1 MNNKEAQ
8 KMLIAKIEC
17 MKREASGIE
26 LDCIYRNCDECSL
39 CYAQGTTGDQIEAL
53 NMAVKAL
60 ITVNSPSLTLKCLEE
75 FCADVMANA
84 IENNNNLSSGNK
96 CRTYD
101 RTRT

>member
-1 MNNKEAQ
+1 MTNEEAQ

-26 LDCIYRNCDECSL
+26 LDCIYRNCDECEL

-60 ITVNSPSLTLKCLEE
+60 ITVNSLSLTAIHLGE
-75 FCADVMANA
+75 FCADLMSQFFKE
-84 IENNNNLSSGNK
+84 ENK
-96 CRTYD
+96 
-101 RTRT
+101 

>member
-1 MNNKEAQ
+1 MNNEEAQ

-96 CRTYD
+96 CRTND